1 MTKVHTLF
9 AGSLAVIGSVLICAA
24 GGAKTAPPSG
34 TFLVTVTVYD
44 TDATGVRTHIGS
56 DDSNGAGF
64 AVYSHV
70 QDNSLVADV
79 YNGTLFLNLYS
90 QSLRTL
96 YINADDPVPGSPSGP
111 APSQYWQDVEFYI
124 TCYDSTGTQV
134 PLENITASSGN
145 CRVGVDFYSAGVKY
159 KLDMGPVQ
167 PAIGPATGW
176 AYVQC
181 NSSSEGQCVNWT
193 VTPNMSGSNPTVA
206 NLYYY
211 AKGGKLTYLH
221 QYYDTYRIGFTNP

>member
-1 MTKVHTLF
+1 MTRIHTLF
-9 AGSLAVIGSVLICAA
+9 AGSLAAIGAVLICAA
-24 GGAKTAPPSG
+24 GVAKIPPTSG

-44 TDATGVRTHIGS
+44 TDATGARTHIGS
-56 DDSNGAGF
+56 DDSNGSGF
-64 AVYSHV
+64 AVYSNV
-70 QDNSLVADV
+70 QDSSLVTDV
-79 YNGTLFLNLYS
+79 FNGKVFLNLYS

-111 APSQYWQDVEFYI
+111 APGQYWQDVEFYI
-124 TCYDSTGTQV
+124 SCYDSTGAQV

-145 CRVGVDFYSAGVKY
+145 CRVGVDFYSAGEKY

-167 PAIGPATGW
+167 PATGPATGW

-181 NSSSEGQCVNWT
+181 NSSSGGQCVNWT
-193 VTPNMSGSNPTVA
+193 VTPNLSGPNPTVA

-221 QYYDTYRIGFTNP
+221 QYHDTYRIGFTNP